1 MTRPILRARWLL
13 GVACAAAVSCADSPT
28 SPLARDDSAPDP
40 VATTATYASTGR
52 GQSVSGPVNGNGSQP
67 AASQGTPAHA
77 SSQGVPAHAN
87 GNSGSPAVG
96 NGASSGSGSV
106 ACGPEGSV
114 ATTDTLLTEP
124 LPGDLCTVA
133 QYLPG
138 APTPGRQMVSAFID
152 ETGGSLRLG
161 DFEIIVPAG
170 AVTGKTRFAIML
182 PPPGHGDRA
191 FAEFLPHNL
200 DFAVPVTIR
209 LPFSATNAAPGAP
222 VTWWSQNGK
231 SWVDQPTS
239 ATADGRIE
247 AQVSHFSFYATRLR
261 SGITIAGG

>member
-1 MTRPILRARWLL
+1 MKRTILRPRWLL
-13 GVACAAAVSCADSPT
+13 GVACAAAVSCVESPT
-28 SPLARDDSAPDP
+28 SPLTHDASAGDHL
-40 VATTATYASTGR
+40 ATSAAYASGSAGDTVGAT
-52 GQSVSGPVNGNGSQP
+52 SNGNASHP
-67 AASQGTPAHA
+67 AASQGKPAHA

-87 GNSGSPAVG
+87 GSGASPASS
-96 NGASSGSGSV
+96 SSGTGSV
-106 ACGPEGSV
+106 ACGPVVS
-114 ATTDTLLTEP
+114 AAPADTLLTEP
-124 LPGDLCTVA
+124 LPGELCTVA

-138 APTPGRQMVSAFID
+138 TPSPGRQMVSAFID

-170 AVTGKTRFAIML
+170 AVSGKTRFAIMM
-182 PPPGHGDRA
+182 PPPGHSDRA

-200 DFAVPVTIR
+200 EFAVPVTIR

-247 AQVSHFSFYATRLR
+247 AQVNHFSFYATRLR